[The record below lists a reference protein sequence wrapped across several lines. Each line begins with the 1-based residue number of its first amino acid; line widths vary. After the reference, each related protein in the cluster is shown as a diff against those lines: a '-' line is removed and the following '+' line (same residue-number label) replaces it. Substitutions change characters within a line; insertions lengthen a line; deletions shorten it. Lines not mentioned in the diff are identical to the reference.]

1 MELRWLESP
10 GQRIFLGNRLCS
22 FHNLTSQFPISF
34 HRRRGRKLVQLFIQ
48 YQVLREKSRCAAA
61 LEISPFS
68 GSNIDSIR
76 ARPLCGKRTKPVSSL
91 SRSAY
96 KFDGGSCRRKP
107 LMSMDSVFEAR
118 LLPSTLLSCATILIY
133 DWICTLDRE
142 ITHVWSRPLSTGT
155 LLFALNRYSPF
166 IDVFVVI
173 STKFQQFP
181 PEQCLTRNTIFAWL
195 SVLGVFLSEVIL
207 VLRTWAFWDR
217 RRTLLI
223 WLIILTTCTLV
234 ATIVTTQLELKSLHY
249 IPTTGVGCTLA
260 KAGSI
265 IIFAYL
271 SIIILETTIVVLTAV
286 KAYRV
291 LRHSRQPWLVQ
302 LYRDGM
308 LFYIYLL
315 MISLAN
321 ILVPILAP
329 SMLSN
334 WFSSPQRVLHS
345 VLCTRVLLCIRAP
358 PSHHT
363 PFLVSVSAG
372 AGFAESQ
379 DTTSTVSLQFAH

>member
-22 FHNLTSQFPISF
+22 FHHLTSQFPISF
-34 HRRRGRKLVQLFIQ
+34 HRRRGRKLV
-48 YQVLREKSRCAAA
+48 E
-61 LEISPFS
+61 
-68 GSNIDSIR
+68 
-76 ARPLCGKRTKPVSSL
+76 
-91 SRSAY
+91 
-96 KFDGGSCRRKP
+96 P

-118 LLPSTLLSCATILIY
+118 LLPSTLLSCATVLIY

-142 ITHVWSRPLSTGT
+142 ITHVWFAPLSTGT

-166 IDVFVVI
+166 IDVFV
-173 STKFQQFP
+173 
-181 PEQCLTRNTIFAWL
+181 QCLTRNTIFAWL

-223 WLIILTTCTLV
+223 WLIILTTYTLV

-249 IPTTGVGCTLA
+249 IPTTGVGLHACE
-260 KAGSI
+260 AGSI

-271 SIIILETTIVVLTAV
+271 SIIILET
-286 KAYRV
+286 
-291 LRHSRQPWLVQ
+291 S
-302 LYRDGM
+302 M

-321 ILVPILAP
+321 ILIPILAP